1 MSSETGSLER
11 GDSADPWLTQ
21 YDLVDPGKAYD
32 DITYSIKNGEN
43 VTLAARV
50 PAGIGEISVRAA
62 ITQVEV
68 EVEVEALF
76 NGVCRVE
83 ADRLFGSDG
92 SPRLEARG
100 VTKHPNPLDSDDG
113 DKKPLIVVFQQSD
126 GNNIDSGHFFLETAQ
141 HP

>member
-1 MSSETGSLER
+1 MSSETDSLER
-11 GDSADPWLTQ
+11 GGSADPWLTQ

-68 EVEVEALF
+68 EVEVLF
-76 NGVCRVE
+76 NGLCRVE
-83 ADRLFGSDG
+83 ADGLFGSDG
-92 SPRLEARG
+92 SPQLEARG
-100 VTKHPNPLDSDDG
+100 VTKHPNSLDSNDG

-126 GNNIDSGHFFLETAQ
+126 GNKVDSGHFFLVAE
-141 HP
+141 

>member
-11 GDSADPWLTQ
+11 GDSADSWLTQ
-21 YDLVDPGKAYD
+21 YDLVDPEKAYK
-32 DITYSIKNGEN
+32 DIADSIQNGEN

-68 EVEVEALF
+68 EVEALF

-92 SPRLEARG
+92 SPQLEARG

-126 GNNIDSGHFFLETAQ
+126 GNNIDSGHFFLVAE
-141 HP
+141 